1 MRVGRPCLTLI
12 ALLIPASLCA
22 DDHRADR
29 FGGLSYGRGSSLF
42 GIHLTDAVTFPGM
55 RDYDISFFG
64 DLSALFG
71 SESGNRATRVTY
83 TGGIRWTIA
92 DDVEDPKQQPKFLPF
107 VQGSLGGVYNHVLTS
122 ENDLALG
129 LGAGFDYV
137 PDRAGTRKAWAIRVQ
152 ADYFITGGEDFP
164 RVSAGLVY
172 RFPR

>member
-29 FGGLSYGRGSSLF
+29 FGGLSYGRGSRLLGVHF
-42 GIHLTDAVTFPGM
+42 TDAVTFPRM
-55 RDYDISFFG
+55 ADYNVSFLG
-64 DLSALFG
+64 DVSVLFG
-71 SESGNRATRVTY
+71 SESGSDVTRLTY
-83 TGGIRWTIA
+83 AGGIRWTIA
-92 DDVEDPKQQPKFLPF
+92 EDPKQQPKFLPF
-107 VQGSLGGVYNHVLTS
+107 VQGFFGGVYNHALTRD
-122 ENDLALG
+122 NDVALG

-137 PDRAGTRKAWAIRVQ
+137 PDRGGDRQAWAIRVQ